1 VTTASVAA
9 CASGAAQTGPSRGL
23 TVFLKSYGRVFAF
36 KSTCEEEA
44 HSRRPVPR
52 PLGFGERVG

>member
-1 VTTASVAA
+1 LAVIAELAKKA
-9 CASGAAQTGPSRGL
+9 LDRAQTNSLLRGEVIIRAVGGL

-44 HSRRPVPR
+44 Q
-52 PLGFGERVG
+52 